1 MYADQEKRM
10 PDDNPKNKPPV
21 YTFQGDS
28 PADELHEIA
37 RIHYKEAKE
46 LLDRANESLAEDRQE
61 EAKLLIDL
69 SRARRDRADEFE
81 KAARGE
87 GGDPIVAE
95 ILDSQ
100 EDNCPGYTEYTP
112 TFMSA
117 EELLPVELPPEPKP
131 PLSTRIGHIL
141 VGIWHLMK

>member
-1 MYADQEKRM
+1 MFAGQEDRM
-10 PDDNPKNKPPV
+10 PDDNPKDKPLV

-46 LLDRANESLAEDRQE
+46 LLDRANESLAEGRQE

-69 SRARRDRADEFE
+69 SKARRERADEFE

-100 EDNCPGYTEYTP
+100 QDNCPGYTGYAP
-112 TFMSA
+112 TFMTP
-117 EELLPVELPPEPKP
+117 EELLAAEIALETVPPQPGWF
-131 PLSTRIGHIL
+131 TRTREW
-141 VGIWHLMK
+141 IWRLIK

>member
-1 MYADQEKRM
+1 M
-10 PDDNPKNKPPV
+10 PDDNRKDKPLV

-69 SRARRDRADEFE
+69 SRSRRERADEFE

-100 EDNCPGYTEYTP
+100 EDMCTEFIGYTP
-112 TFMSA
+112 TFMKP
-117 EELLPVELPPEPKP
+117 EELVPVELPPEPKP
-131 PLSTRIGHIL
+131 PLLKRIGRIL
-141 VGIWHLMK
+141 VGIWHLIK

>member
-1 MYADQEKRM
+1 M

-69 SRARRDRADEFE
+69 SRSRRERADEFE

-112 TFMSA
+112 TFMTP
-117 EELLPVELPPEPKP
+117 EDLLPVELPPEPKP
-131 PLSTRIGHIL
+131 PLSKRIGHIL
-141 VGIWHLMK
+141 VGIWHLIK

>member
-1 MYADQEKRM
+1 MLTGQEERM
-10 PDDNPKNKPPV
+10 PDVNPKDNQPV

-46 LLDRANESLAEDRQE
+46 LLERANQSLAEDRQE
-61 EAKLLIDL
+61 EAKLLLDL
-69 SRARRDRADEFE
+69 AKSRRERADEFE

-100 EDNCPGYTEYTP
+100 EDNCPGFTGYTP
-112 TFMSA
+112 SFMTP
-117 EELLPVELPPEPKP
+117 EELLPVELPPKPKP
-131 PLSTRIGHIL
+131 PLRKRIGRIL
-141 VGIWHLMK
+141 VKIWELIK

>member
-1 MYADQEKRM
+1 M
-10 PDDNPKNKPPV
+10 PDVNPKDNQPV

-46 LLDRANESLAEDRQE
+46 LLERANQSLAEDRQE
-61 EAKLLIDL
+61 EAKLLLDL
-69 SRARRDRADEFE
+69 AKSRRERADEFE

-95 ILDSQ
+95 ILDWQ
-100 EDNCPGYTEYTP
+100 EDLNEGYVPYTP
-112 TFMSA
+112 TFVTGDEPA
-117 EELLPVELPPEPKP
+117 PEQLIEELRKPKP
-131 PLSTRIGHIL
+131 GHIARAVAW
-141 VGIWHLMK
+141 VGGLFT

>member
-1 MYADQEKRM
+1 MFAGREERM
-10 PDDNPKNKPPV
+10 PDDSPKDKPVV

-69 SRARRDRADEFE
+69 SRTRRERADEFE
-81 KAARGE
+81 RAARGE

-100 EDNCPGYTEYTP
+100 EDNRPGYTEYTP
-112 TFMSA
+112 TFMTP

-131 PLSTRIGHIL
+131 PLPKRIGHLL
-141 VGIWHLMK
+141 VQIWHLIK